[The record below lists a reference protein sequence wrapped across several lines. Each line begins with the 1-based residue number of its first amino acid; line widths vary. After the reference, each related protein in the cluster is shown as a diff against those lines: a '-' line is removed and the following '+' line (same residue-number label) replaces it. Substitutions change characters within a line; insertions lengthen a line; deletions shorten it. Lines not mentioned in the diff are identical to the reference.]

1 MSWLTSISVQTQG
14 SAMHYLGGE
23 TCLVICLFY
32 DTKWGNII
40 SEGTGDFMILFSTYL
55 HWGVGS
61 YLKLGR
67 QVVMWRAQSAPSD

>member
-40 SEGTGDFMILFSTYL
+40 SEGTGDFMILL
-55 HWGVGS
+55 VLAQGRR
-61 YLKLGR
+61 KLPKSG
-67 QVVMWRAQSAPSD
+67 

>member
-40 SEGTGDFMILFSTYL
+40 SEGTGDFMILL
-55 HWGVGS
+55 VLAQG
-61 YLKLGR
+61 LRKLPKSG
-67 QVVMWRAQSAPSD
+67 